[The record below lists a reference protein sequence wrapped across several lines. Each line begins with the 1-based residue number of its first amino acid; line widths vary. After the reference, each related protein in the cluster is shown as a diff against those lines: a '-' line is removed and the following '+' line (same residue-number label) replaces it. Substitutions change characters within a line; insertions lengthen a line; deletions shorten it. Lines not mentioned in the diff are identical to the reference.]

1 MKPPIILNENGDMS
15 FFADSTAAG
24 RHTEAIDIK
33 NGEYDVFDA
42 DGQVLSIAPNNQGG
56 SISEKKPPEYAPERL
71 REKLLGFLMTTRGS
85 DPAMS
90 VWPLHQLIQYAKKLH
105 EIK

>member
-1 MKPPIILNENGDMS
+1 MLIEGGDICFFGDKSQAEGWVESIDVEN
-15 FFADSTAAG
+15 
-24 RHTEAIDIK
+24 H
-33 NGEYDVFDA
+33 EYDVFDV

-90 VWPLHQLIQYAKKLH
+90 AWPLHQLIQYAKKLH